1 MERGPLFGVQ
11 FSQLPCSDLAAR
23 FGGAGSA
30 ALIGP
35 KRSPLGLAADPGGL
49 PLYKNGVL
57 VGGLGVMGDGDYG
70 SDPDILDTASD
81 AEEFIELSGPRGL
94 AGTVSLTAPQTTV
107 AGTSQDSFDAPH

>member
-49 PLYKNGVL
+49 PLYNTGVL
-57 VGGLGVMGDGDYG
+57 VGGIRVMGAGDYG
-70 SDPDILDTASD
+70 SDPDILDTHSD
-81 AEEFIELSGPRGL
+81 AEDYIALSGTRGL
-94 AGTVSLTAPQTTV
+94 CAPPTT
-107 AGTSQDSFDAPH
+107 TPTNHTPDAH